1 MMDAAGSQIEV
12 TPMDESKP
20 DKPGHNGEIY
30 STAKTSDDVA
40 LLRGSHGARAPV
52 SSRDE
57 VFDEKEVRLTAYFLW
72 QQEGRPTSDPR
83 KFWDRA
89 VDMHRHARDQGQ
101 QLEAGVTALDR
112 DKAAAAL
119 AGGQKPGA
127 KDSDVQVRDAGPAG
141 MRSHTVRGW
150 SKVDEAVDESFPA
163 SDPPAA
169 NRFD

>member
-20 DKPGHNGEIY
+20 DKAGHNGEIY
-30 STAKTSDDVA
+30 SPDKILDDVA
-40 LLRGSHGARAPV
+40 RLRGSHGARV
-52 SSRDE
+52 SDRDSGLD
-57 VFDEKEVRLTAYFLW
+57 DEEVRLTAYFLW

-83 KFWDRA
+83 KFWGRA
-89 VDMHRHARDQGQ
+89 VEMHQHAHDQGQ
-101 QLEAGVTALDR
+101 QLEAGVSALNR

-141 MRSHTVRGW
+141 MRSRTVRGW